1 MPTVVAFLR
10 AINVGGRFIKMAELA
25 SHFRALGLEGVSTY
39 INSGNVL
46 FSTRARNLS
55 RLAESIERDLEP
67 MLDFRSEV
75 FLRSSSEVHAVATA
89 AMDHRS
95 LIPASG
101 EVNVAFL
108 KAPLSPAQLAALQ
121 ALRTELDEFAHSGR
135 EVYWLC
141 KGSQMDSKF
150 SSALM
155 ERRLQLR
162 CTFRRVSML
171 AKLSAQLR
179 AAGDA

>member
-1 MPTVVAFLR
+1 
-10 AINVGGRFIKMAELA
+10 
-25 SHFRALGLEGVSTY
+25 
-39 INSGNVL
+39 
-46 FSTRARNLS
+46 
-55 RLAESIERDLEP
+55 
-67 MLDFRSEV
+67 
-75 FLRSSSEVHAVATA
+75 
-89 AMDHRS
+89 MDYRS

-108 KAPLSPAQLAALQ
+108 KAPLSPVQLAALQ

-150 SSALM
+150 SNALM

-171 AKLSAQLR
+171 VKLSAQLR